1 MQYVLYIFA
10 LVGTA
15 VGTWI
20 LYYVETESHSAIHQ
34 IAGFIVL
41 GVAAIFLVGGA
52 IVDSMSRNAKR
63 NNPPPTRRVARRR
76 TSSAD
81 PSAVEA
87 LEELDEK

>member
-10 LVGTA
+10 LIGTA
-15 VGTWI
+15 VGAWI
-20 LYYVETESHSAIHQ
+20 LYYAETESRSAIHQ

-52 IVDSMSRNAKR
+52 IVDAMSRNAKR
-63 NNPPPTRRVARRR
+63 NNPPPARRTTRRH
-76 TSSAD
+76 TSAAD

-87 LEELDEK
+87 LEEMNDE